1 MKHLIDYLIESN
13 INNIFETSV
22 NALRYLI
29 GEFEKTSDETLM
41 SGEQFYDASQKL
53 QKCISK
59 DDLKRIFQY
68 AKDHNNL
75 KEIKARPEP
84 LVANYGNKQFEFA
97 FRRWVKDAVQDLD
110 IHINGNLSSLYHDT
124 NLKGNGS
131 WVPTAQDMEDVIAI
145 GYNNVNKINKLS
157 ESKNEKIEQIIKY
170 YQDNSTVIDAI
181 AKTIKPGNSPLKKL
195 QTKGIYGTEKWA
207 KLGKFKSISSIN
219 KTPKTD
225 LISADH
231 KLKISLKEEGGSQLM
246 SGGYHE
252 ALATIL
258 TAIEKSNCANE
269 AKELIGSL
277 DVEWITGFKDIDG
290 ITKIKNNP
298 NHKDYELIKNAV
310 TNGNNVQRLLNE
322 LISKNK
328 DFEYELL
335 YEAMT
340 GETKFG
346 VNNPASANYILIW
359 NDKNPSNSSFMT
371 PKEYI
376 QHLLEYSSIKYLINF
391 KSANNSSWQNM
402 RIICGNASSKDSE
415 KIEIKAL

>member
-1 MKHLIDYLIESN
+1 MKHLQEYVFEN
-13 INNIFETSV
+13 IVNIFETSI
-22 NALRYLI
+22 NGLKYLI
-29 GEFEKTSDETLM
+29 GDFETSSDETLM

-59 DDLKRIFQY
+59 DDLKKIFQY
-68 AKDHNNL
+68 AKDHNDL

-84 LVANYGNKQFEFA
+84 LVANYGNKQLAFA
-97 FRRWVKDAVQDLD
+97 FRRWVKDAIKDLG
-110 IHINGNLSSLYHDT
+110 IQINGNSSSLYHNT

-145 GYNNVNKINKLS
+145 GYNNVNNINKLS

-170 YQDNSTVIDAI
+170 YQDNKDVIDAI
-181 AKTIKPGNSPLKKL
+181 AKKIKSGNSPLGKL
-195 QTKGIYGTEKWA
+195 QNKGISGTEKWA

-219 KTPKTD
+219 NTPKTD
-225 LISADH
+225 IISVDH
-231 KLKISLKEEGGSQLM
+231 QLKISLKEEGGSQLM

-258 TAIEKSNCANE
+258 TAVEKSNCANE
-269 AKELIGSL
+269 AKELIASL
-277 DVEWITGFKDIDG
+277 DIEWITGFKDIDG
-290 ITKIKNNP
+290 IAKIKKNP
-298 NHKDYELIKNAV
+298 NHKDYELIKNAE

-346 VNNPASANYILIW
+346 IDNPASANYILIW
-359 NDKNPSNSSFMT
+359 NDKDPSKSLFMT

-376 QHLLEYSSIKYLINF
+376 QHLLKSSIKYLINF
-391 KSANNSSWQNM
+391 KSANNNSWQNM
-402 RIICGNASSKDSE
+402 RIICGNASAEDSE
-415 KIEIKAL
+415 KIKIKAL